1 MLPNSPTRRATGI
14 RRAIAIL
21 AVAAVPASAQTPE
34 IPERPRL
41 GEGVDSNSALAYY
54 QHGEQQIKNR
64 PREAADAF
72 YWASRLAPPWAN
84 PYYARA
90 VALVLADRSRLVR
103 YVAGEKSVRRSAQ
116 ALSID
121 SLRFEAYLRNPLIV
135 SPLDYH
141 VFAEFM
147 SQVTDGES
155 IGRGRFRTG
164 DPASDAWVAYMQRN
178 YLRAIDHYAAAI
190 KRYPKDLEL
199 HETRSR
205 AFSALAEFD
214 SAVVELNRLLEKMLE
229 QEKDRLEH
237 SFQSIAFFEFSLA
250 HLHTQRGDDGQ
261 ARAAFERALTNDLSF
276 YAAHAAL
283 GDLALKRGDT
293 VVAVGEYRQAV
304 DLRPADG
311 SLRAAYAL
319 ALLQANSQPEA
330 VKQLKAAIE
339 LEPHFAQPYFVLARV
354 FDNSGFHEEALSNY
368 EQFLARSAVTRT
380 ERTWVQTRVTELRQP
395 AP

>member
-1 MLPNSPTRRATGI
+1 MLPDYPTRRASGI

-54 QHGEQQIKNR
+54 QHGEQQIKTN

-90 VALVLADRSRLVR
+90 VALVLSDRNRLVR
-103 YVAGEKSVRRSAQ
+103 YVTGDKSVRRSAR

-147 SQVTDGES
+147 SQVTDGQS
-155 IGRGRFRTG
+155 IGRGRFRSG
-164 DPASDAWVAYMQRN
+164 DPASDAWVAYMQGN
-178 YLRAIDHYAAAI
+178 YIRAISHYAAAI
-190 KRYPKDLEL
+190 KRDPKDLEL
-199 HETRSR
+199 HETRAR
-205 AFSALAEFD
+205 AFSALAKYD
-214 SAVVELNRLLEKMLE
+214 SAVVELNRLLEKMRE
-229 QEKDRLEH
+229 HEKERLEN

-250 HLHTQRGDDGQ
+250 QLHTQRGDDAQ
-261 ARAAFERALTNDLSF
+261 ARAAFERAVTTDLSF

-283 GDLALKRGDT
+283 GDLAMQRGDT

-311 SLRAAYAL
+311 GLRAAYAL
-319 ALLQANSQPEA
+319 ALLQASSPAEA

-339 LEPHFAQPYFVLARV
+339 LEPYFAQPYFVLARV
-354 FDNSGFHEEALSNY
+354 FDNSGFQEEALSNY
-368 EQFLARSAVTRT
+368 EQFLARSALTRT

>member
-1 MLPNSPTRRATGI
+1 MWRVMQIG
-14 RRAIAIL
+14 RAIAIL
-21 AVAAVPASAQTPE
+21 TVAAVAAMPASAQSPE
-34 IPERPRL
+34 IPDRPRL
-41 GEGVDSNSALAYY
+41 GEGADSNSALAYY
-54 QHGEQQIKNR
+54 QHGEQQIKTR

-72 YWASRLAPPWAN
+72 HWASRLAPAWAN

-90 VALVLADRSRLVR
+90 VALVLADRSRLAR

-116 ALSID
+116 ALRID

-141 VFAEFM
+141 VFSEFV
-147 SQVTDGES
+147 SQVTDGQS

-164 DPASDAWVAYMQRN
+164 DPVSDAWVAYMQGN
-178 YLRAIDHYAAAI
+178 YISAINHYAAAI
-190 KRYPKDLEL
+190 KRYPKDPEL
-199 HETRSR
+199 HETRAR
-205 AFSALAEFD
+205 AFSALAKYD
-214 SAVVELNRLLEKMLE
+214 SAVVELTRLLEKMRE
-229 QEKDRLEH
+229 QEKDRLED

-250 HLHTQRGDDGQ
+250 HLHTQRGDGAQ
-261 ARAAFERALTNDLSF
+261 ARAAFERAVTTDLSF

-283 GDLALKRGDT
+283 GDLALQSGDT

-311 SLRAAYAL
+311 GLRAGYAL
-319 ALLQANSQPEA
+319 ALLQASNPEEA

-354 FDNSGFHEEALSNY
+354 FDSSGFHEEAISNY
-368 EQFLARSAVTRT
+368 EQFLARSALTRT
-380 ERTWVQTRVTELRQP
+380 ERTWVQTRVTELRRP